1 MHRQRSSA
9 DQSHFSCEKVDG
21 RFHRQPRRDL
31 ATRILNTCCLLAIL
45 LSCVYWDSEWT
56 MAAGEQVIRAPAQLG
71 VALRGVRQQ
80 QGLSQQDLALKV
92 GGTSQAR
99 LSQLELQPGRLTVE
113 RLLLILAAL
122 DLELVVRSRQGAI
135 ETAEW

>member
-1 MHRQRSSA
+1 
-9 DQSHFSCEKVDG
+9 
-21 RFHRQPRRDL
+21 
-31 ATRILNTCCLLAIL
+31 
-45 LSCVYWDSEWT
+45 

-71 VALRGVRQQ
+71 VLLKGVRRQ
-80 QGLSQQDLALKV
+80 QGLSQHELALKA

-122 DLELVVRSRQGAI
+122 DLELVVRPRENGI
-135 ETAEW
+135 EPAEW